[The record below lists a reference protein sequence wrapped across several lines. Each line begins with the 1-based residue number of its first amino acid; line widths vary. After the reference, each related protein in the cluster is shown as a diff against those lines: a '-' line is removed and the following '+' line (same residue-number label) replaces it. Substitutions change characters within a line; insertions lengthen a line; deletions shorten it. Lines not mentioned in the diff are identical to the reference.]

1 MNNPII
7 LYIMITSFITTNSFS
22 QKTIGS
28 IDRIEKEIN
37 SLIDKNTKIE
47 VLADGF
53 DWSEGPVWSNEL
65 NGLLFSDV
73 PQNKIYFWNEKDGV
87 TEFISPSGYT
97 GVSITSGREIGSNG
111 LTFDSNG
118 NLLLAQHGDRRVS
131 MLTSKLEKNSNP
143 KYKSIVD
150 SYNGKRF
157 NSPNDLVVSKSGD
170 VYFTDPPYG
179 LKKQDNDPLKDLD
192 FNGVY
197 KYSNGKIYLISKEL
211 TRPNGLAI
219 SNDESLLYV
228 ANSDPRKA
236 VWYVFDIS
244 NTLEELIEPSP
255 LVIFKDVTH
264 LVGKKRGLP
273 DGMKIHSSGNIFA
286 TGPGGVLIF
295 SPSGKHLGTIQTEVS
310 TSNCAFD
317 SDENYL
323 YMTSDN
329 YLTRIKLINN
339 D

>member
-1 MNNPII
+1 M
-7 LYIMITSFITTNSFS
+7 
-22 QKTIGS
+22 
-28 IDRIEKEIN
+28 
-37 SLIDKNTKIE
+37 
-47 VLADGF
+47 
-53 DWSEGPVWSNEL
+53 
-65 NGLLFSDV
+65 
-73 PQNKIYFWNEKDGV
+73 PQNKIYFWNAKDGV
-87 TEFISPSGYT
+87 TEFISPSGFT
-97 GVSITSGREIGSNG
+97 GVSVTSGREIGSNG
-111 LTFDSNG
+111 LTFNSNG
-118 NLLLAQHGDRRVS
+118 NLLLAQHGDRRVA
-131 MLTSKLEKNSNP
+131 MLSSKLDKTSNP
-143 KYKSIVD
+143 KYVSIVD
-150 SYNGKRF
+150 SYMGKRF
-157 NSPNDLVVSKSGD
+157 NSPNDLIVSKNGA

-197 KYSNGKIYLISKEL
+197 KYLDGKIYLISKDL

-219 SNDESLLYV
+219 SNDGSILYV
-228 ANSDPRKA
+228 ANSDPKKA

-244 NTLEELIEPSP
+244 NTNEDLIEPSP
-255 LVIFKDVTH
+255 LVIFKDVTY

>member
-1 MNNPII
+1 
-7 LYIMITSFITTNSFS
+7 
-22 QKTIGS
+22 
-28 IDRIEKEIN
+28 
-37 SLIDKNTKIE
+37 
-47 VLADGF
+47 
-53 DWSEGPVWSNEL
+53 
-65 NGLLFSDV
+65 
-73 PQNKIYFWNEKDGV
+73 
-87 TEFISPSGYT
+87 
-97 GVSITSGREIGSNG
+97 
-111 LTFDSNG
+111 
-118 NLLLAQHGDRRVS
+118 
-131 MLTSKLEKNSNP
+131 MLTSKLKKNSSP

-157 NSPNDLVVSKSGD
+157 NSPNDLVVSKNGD
-170 VYFTDPPYG
+170 IYFTDPPYG

-228 ANSDPRKA
+228 ANSDPKKA

-244 NTLEELIEPSP
+244 NTYEELIEPSP
-255 LVIFKDVTH
+255 LLIFKDVTN

>member
-1 MNNPII
+1 M
-7 LYIMITSFITTNSFS
+7 
-22 QKTIGS
+22 
-28 IDRIEKEIN
+28 
-37 SLIDKNTKIE
+37 
-47 VLADGF
+47 
-53 DWSEGPVWSNEL
+53 
-65 NGLLFSDV
+65 
-73 PQNKIYFWNEKDGV
+73 
-87 TEFISPSGYT
+87 
-97 GVSITSGREIGSNG
+97 
-111 LTFDSNG
+111 
-118 NLLLAQHGDRRVS
+118 
-131 MLTSKLEKNSNP
+131 
-143 KYKSIVD
+143 
-150 SYNGKRF
+150 
-157 NSPNDLVVSKSGD
+157 
-170 VYFTDPPYG
+170 
-179 LKKQDNDPLKDLD
+179 D

-197 KYSNGKIYLISKEL
+197 KYSNGKISLISKDL

-228 ANSDPRKA
+228 ANSDPKKA

-244 NTLEELIEPSP
+244 NTPVELIDPYP
-255 LVIFKDVTH
+255 LVIFKDVTN